1 MSRGNWNR
9 IKRSKFFYVQI
20 YRKVITLIVASQ
32 VINVIL
38 CMGVIYFYFNQPG
51 TAYYATSGITP
62 PIELTPRDTP
72 NYSAEALLPPDPV
85 NEDGNKVIPD

>member
-9 IKRSKFFYVQI
+9 IKQSKFFYVQI
-20 YRKVITLIVASQ
+20 YRKVITAITASQ

-38 CMGVIYFYFNQPG
+38 CLGVIYVYFNQPAR
-51 TAYYATSGITP
+51 TFYATSGITP
-62 PIELTPRDTP
+62 PIELTPMDTP

-85 NEDGNKVIPD
+85 NEEGNKVIPD

>member
-1 MSRGNWNR
+1 MSRGNWNK

-20 YRKVITLIVASQ
+20 YRKVVTLIVASQ

-38 CMGVIYFYFNQPG
+38 CLGIIYFYFNQPIR
-51 TAYYATSGITP
+51 TFYATSGMTP

-72 NYSAEALLPPDPV
+72 NHSAEALLPPDPV
-85 NEDGNKVIPD
+85 NEEVNKFIPD